1 MPNKIPKIIHYC
13 WLSGED
19 KPAFIQ
25 KCISSWK
32 KVMPDYEIWCWD
44 TKRFDIHSVKFVEEA
59 YNVKK
64 WAFAADYIRLYA
76 LYNYGGIYLDSDV
89 LVFQKFDKFLHN
101 SAFTSIESYFYGKKE
116 NDYWIESAILGAE
129 KGNLFIKEC
138 MEYYSNRNFI
148 LENGTYD
155 QSIICHIIANIAE
168 KKYGFKKYIFTDTP
182 LYLKD
187 NIMTLY
193 PPYIFSHDKG
203 DIRKKTCAIHM
214 YKGSWRDEKGKENK
228 YLSIIRKIGVT
239 LFNEKNWGIIYF
251 KIKKIAALFIKP

>member
-1 MPNKIPKIIHYC
+1 MLNKIPKIIHYC

-19 KPAFIQ
+19 KPPFIQ

-76 LYNYGGIYLDSDV
+76 LYNYGGIYL
-89 LVFQKFDKFLHN
+89 
-101 SAFTSIESYFYGKKE
+101 
-116 NDYWIESAILGAE
+116 
-129 KGNLFIKEC
+129 
-138 MEYYSNRNFI
+138 
-148 LENGTYD
+148 ENGTYD

-168 KKYGFKKYIFTDTP
+168 KKYGFKKHIFTDSP

-228 YLSIIRKIGVT
+228 YLLIIRKIGVT

-251 KIKKIAALFIKP
+251 KIKKISGLFSKP

>member
-44 TKRFDIHSVKFVEEA
+44 TKRFDIHS
-59 YNVKK
+59 
-64 WAFAADYIRLYA
+64 
-76 LYNYGGIYLDSDV
+76 GGIYLDSDV

-228 YLSIIRKIGVT
+228 YLSIIRKIGVIF
-239 LFNEKNWGIIYF
+239 FNEKNWGIIYF
-251 KIKKIAALFIKP
+251 KIKKIAALFRKP

>member
-13 WLSGED
+13 WLSGEE

-76 LYNYGGIYLDSDV
+76 LYHYGGIYLDSDV

-168 KKYGFKKYIFTDTP
+168 KKY
-182 LYLKD
+182 
-187 NIMTLY
+187 
-193 PPYIFSHDKG
+193 
-203 DIRKKTCAIHM
+203 
-214 YKGSWRDEKGKENK
+214 EKLVENVKE
-228 YLSIIRKIGVT
+228 
-239 LFNEKNWGIIYF
+239 E
-251 KIKKIAALFIKP
+251 IKKEANIKSIAKVALYIVI